1 MEIRLGRG
9 RAQHAIGGRDLARYE
24 RRRRVAV
31 VFRAPG
37 YFLAVYFR
45 DPGYLPAVHFRDPGY
60 FRAVHFRAP
69 VNPGAVL
76 RLLYF
81 RDPDISGA
89 RERGGEMFVKNKS

>member
-37 YFLAVYFR
+37 YFR
-45 DPGYLPAVHFRDPGY
+45 AVHFRDPGY
-60 FRAVHFRAP
+60 LPAVHFRAP